1 MKVRSIIDTYQS
13 HHKPSTNDLGHVS
26 KIKNRLKKGELKEQ
40 FLTIEDLSNKL
51 INGYA
56 IIPAILQG
64 GASDNNFVSQQ
75 VFMID
80 IDNKEKVLTIED
92 ALKLCKNI
100 NPAFIYATFNYKSNL
115 PKYRIVF
122 VLDREI
128 TSKNDRD
135 FIQKYLI
142 NLFND
147 FADSS
152 CVDCSRVFYGGK
164 KLLYNSFNSIVNSD
178 VILKNYRQTSNKD
191 FNSISDI
198 SLLDYILEQYPNS
211 KIKRS
216 GKTITINPCPLCGH
230 NDDFMIYED
239 NTFCAFGEE
248 DYINGKQIGGNII
261 DFICHSKRVRKS
273 VARNLLNNNYNIIN
287 ESSKKFKHNDFG
299 SLLIDKYHIVKNDN
313 CLYIFYNNCY
323 QLERKDDSILEQIM
337 IEEYDEITLHQR
349 KEVYSYIERIA
360 PHKDLAPS
368 KYIAFKNCIL
378 NIETMEKMPYTADL
392 LIRNIIPHNY
402 VEYKEDN
409 KEIEKIMLD
418 FINGDVE
425 SKPILYEIIGYCL
438 YNDNPFN
445 SLFFIYGNGASG
457 KTTYLNTLIQIVGKE
472 NCSYSIISDLG
483 NKFGTSVLIGKLVNI
498 GDDCKKAFIDDLAT
512 IKQITGDSTIEIE
525 FKGKNKFNYKT
536 YIKLIFSFNTLPKI
550 GESGN
555 QINRRIILIPFFNKF
570 KVDPNNKVKRL
581 LEDESTIEYLIYK
594 GIIALNELL
603 KRDSFTKSKLLEVE
617 KKKYLDFLNPID
629 EFIQEDTTSFNN
641 PNIYCEDT
649 YFNYAKWCNEKGYEV
664 ESYNSFGRKIRGI
677 YKPKQLPNGKRYYIT
692 K

>member
-40 FLTIEDLSNKL
+40 FLTIEDLANKL

-198 SLLDYILEQYPNS
+198 SLLDY
-211 KIKRS
+211 
-216 GKTITINPCPLCGH
+216 
-230 NDDFMIYED
+230 F
-239 NTFCAFGEE
+239 
-248 DYINGKQIGGNII
+248 
-261 DFICHSKRVRKS
+261 
-273 VARNLLNNNYNIIN
+273 
-287 ESSKKFKHNDFG
+287 
-299 SLLIDKYHIVKNDN
+299 
-313 CLYIFYNNCY
+313 
-323 QLERKDDSILEQIM
+323 
-337 IEEYDEITLHQR
+337 
-349 KEVYSYIERIA
+349 
-360 PHKDLAPS
+360 
-368 KYIAFKNCIL
+368 
-378 NIETMEKMPYTADL
+378 
-392 LIRNIIPHNY
+392 
-402 VEYKEDN
+402 
-409 KEIEKIMLD
+409 
-418 FINGDVE
+418 
-425 SKPILYEIIGYCL
+425 
-438 YNDNPFN
+438 
-445 SLFFIYGNGASG
+445 
-457 KTTYLNTLIQIVGKE
+457 
-472 NCSYSIISDLG
+472 
-483 NKFGTSVLIGKLVNI
+483 
-498 GDDCKKAFIDDLAT
+498 
-512 IKQITGDSTIEIE
+512 
-525 FKGKNKFNYKT
+525 
-536 YIKLIFSFNTLPKI
+536 
-550 GESGN
+550 
-555 QINRRIILIPFFNKF
+555 
-570 KVDPNNKVKRL
+570 
-581 LEDESTIEYLIYK
+581 
-594 GIIALNELL
+594 
-603 KRDSFTKSKLLEVE
+603 
-617 KKKYLDFLNPID
+617 
-629 EFIQEDTTSFNN
+629 
-641 PNIYCEDT
+641 
-649 YFNYAKWCNEKGYEV
+649 
-664 ESYNSFGRKIRGI
+664 
-677 YKPKQLPNGKRYYIT
+677 
-692 K
+692 